1 MPSIPHN
8 YSSSILDL
16 FQVTLSKNIDGLGA
30 QMISTRKN
38 KTMIDGR
45 DAISE

>member
-1 MPSIPHN
+1 MPPIPHK

-30 QMISTRKN
+30 QMINTRKN
-38 KTMIDGR
+38 IKP
-45 DAISE
+45 